1 MGTYK
6 KPSKKVHRGFV
17 YLNDETVI
25 NSLSAV
31 ESGKIDEVVAK
42 VNSARE
48 GGFGGGVGIQGAK
61 VEGAKKSTSAFEEE
75 MVRTRTRFS
84 VFELWYQSL
93 QGSKAIGH
101 FDGWG
106 PDVLDDVEP
115 GDTVEFCAGLEVAP
129 LQVLFR
135 SFLWFAEKAAETGNV
150 FSQNGAE
157 LKETKASARNIR
169 MMMGDPGDEDE
180 EVIVLATPDGDAGPV
195 IAMPLKMR
203 WLIGSL
209 GQFGGRYSVIA
220 QVERVV
226 PDGEEVAAL
235 RLIKDVP
242 PTPVE
247 IDTLREATA
256 NFNEAGEGLGVR
268 LPDDAVTIAG
278 PALWLEPI
286 AIFR

>member
-1 MGTYK
+1 MGVYQR
-6 KPSKKVHRGFV
+6 PSKKVHRGFV
-17 YLNDETVI
+17 YLHDETVI

-93 QGSKAIGH
+93 VDAKAIGR
-101 FDGWG
+101 FEGWG
-106 PDVLDDVEP
+106 TDALDDVEV
-115 GDTVEFCAGLEVAP
+115 GDTVEFRAQLEVAP

-135 SFLWFAEKAAETGNV
+135 SFLWFAAKAAETGNV
-150 FSQNGAE
+150 FTQNGVE
-157 LKETKASARNIR
+157 LKETKSAARNIR
-169 MMMGDPGDEDE
+169 MMLGDPGDEDE
-180 EVIVLATPDGDAGPV
+180 EVIVLATPDGDPGPV
-195 IAMPLKMR
+195 IAMPLQMK

-209 GQFGGRYSVIA
+209 GQFGGQYSVIA

-226 PDGEEVAAL
+226 PAGDELAAL
-235 RLIKDVP
+235 RLIRDVP
-242 PTPVE
+242 PTPME
-247 IDTLREATA
+247 ISSLREATA
-256 NFNEAGEGLGVR
+256 HFNEPGAGLGVT

-278 PALWLEPI
+278 PALWLDPI

>member
-1 MGTYK
+1 MAIYK
-6 KPSKKVHRGFV
+6 RPSKKVHRGFV

-61 VEGAKKSTSAFEEE
+61 VEGAKKSTSGFEEE

-84 VFELWYQSL
+84 VFDLWYRSL
-93 QGSKAIGH
+93 VEAKAIGQ

-106 PDVLDDVEP
+106 ADALMGVEV
-115 GDTVEFCAGLEVAP
+115 GDTVEFRAGLEVAP

-135 SFLWFAEKAAETGNV
+135 SFLWFADKAAATGNV

-157 LKETKASARNIR
+157 LKETKAAAQNIR
-169 MMMGDPGDEDE
+169 MMMGDANDEDE
-180 EVIVLATPDGDAGPV
+180 EVIVLATPDGDPGPV
-195 IAMPLKMR
+195 IAMPLRLK

-209 GQFGGRYSVIA
+209 GQFGGKYSVIA
-220 QVERVV
+220 QVERIV
-226 PDGEEVAAL
+226 PGDEEFAAL
-235 RLIKDVP
+235 RLIRDVP
-242 PTPVE
+242 PTPME
-247 IDTLREATA
+247 ITTLREATA
-256 NFNEAGEGLGVR
+256 NFNEPGQALGVT
-268 LPDDAVTIAG
+268 LPDDVVTIAG